1 VRWSVVS
8 VIMYQ
13 VSSRLVRL
21 CGVGAAAVALAAF
34 ASEPEK
40 ASAATAQAGVSPVKV
55 DASYAV
61 TLNGF
66 DLGSFR
72 FRSDVGRN
80 RYTLDTDVELSA
92 MLGLFHWKGVTH
104 SSGTLAARNPKPG
117 DFRFEFESSTAS
129 GSIDMGFDAN
139 GLSRLSV
146 LPVAMQAADE
156 IPVTRDQVKDVL
168 DPLSAILTLTHGD
181 TPQPCARKVA
191 IFDGKQRFNLDLR
204 FARQSPIE
212 GTQGE
217 MATVCRIRY
226 TPISG
231 YRPTEEMRQ
240 LAASNGI
247 EIAFRRVPAAKLLLP
262 QYVIVPTPLGEAR
275 INLSKVSVELP
286 ERGQV
291 AFAD

>member
-1 VRWSVVS
+1 
-8 VIMYQ
+8 MYQ
-13 VSSRLVRL
+13 VSSRFAWC
-21 CGVGAAAVALAAF
+21 CGVGVVAAALTALACNI
-34 ASEPEK
+34 ER
-40 ASAATAQAGVSPVKV
+40 ASAAPAPKGVVPVKV
-55 DASYAV
+55 DASYGV

-66 DLGSFR
+66 NLGSFR
-72 FRSDVGRN
+72 FRSDVGRTG
-80 RYTLDTDVELSA
+80 YKLETDVELSA
-92 MLGLFHWKGVTH
+92 MLGLFRWKGVTH
-104 SSGTLAARNPKPG
+104 STGTLAAKAPKPG
-117 DFRFEFESSTAS
+117 DFRFDFESSATS

-146 LPVAMQAADE
+146 LPVVAQAPDE

-181 TPQPCARKVA
+181 TLTPCARKVA
-191 IFDGKQRFNLDLR
+191 IFDGKQRFDLDLR
-204 FARQSPIE
+204 FARQAPIE
-212 GTQGE
+212 GASGE
-217 MATVCRIRY
+217 MAIVCRIRY

-240 LAASNGI
+240 LAKSNGM
-247 EIAFRRVPAAKLLLP
+247 EIAFRRVPSAKLLLP

-275 INLSKVSVELP
+275 INLERVSVELP